1 MSLHKMLDTRIL
13 KKKRKKKRGE
23 ESTHLFN
30 IDIGIII

>member
-13 KKKRKKKRGE
+13 KKKRKKKGE